1 MPQGLSP
8 KFPMSFSEQGDF
20 SNNETVKQMVKQNFK
35 SLLLTV
41 PGERIMIP
49 DLGVGIKKYLF
60 EHKGV
65 GIFESISGAV
75 KNQTKKYMPYIDII
89 DIDIRS
95 DSTSEEIVYIKI
107 VYLIKPVGQEDAIE
121 ISAI

>member
-8 KFPMSFSEQGDF
+8 KFPMSFSQQGDF
-20 SNNETVKQMVKQNFK
+20 SNNETIKEMVKQNFK
-35 SLLLTV
+35 TLLLTV

-60 EHKGV
+60 ENKGA
-65 GIFESISGAV
+65 GIFESISGAI
-75 KNQTKKYMPYIDII
+75 KNQTKKYMPYIDIL

-95 DSTSEEIVYIKI
+95 DSVSDEIVYIKI